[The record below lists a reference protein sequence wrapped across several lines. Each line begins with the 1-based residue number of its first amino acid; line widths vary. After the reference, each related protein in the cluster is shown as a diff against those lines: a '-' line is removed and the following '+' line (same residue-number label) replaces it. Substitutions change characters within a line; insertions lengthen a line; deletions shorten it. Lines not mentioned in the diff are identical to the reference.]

1 MKTPPKG
8 IGLHLK
14 TYDSGLQKY
23 ESRIW
28 NPALK
33 RVGIKK
39 VWQTKD
45 LSQAIRL
52 HLDFKENYIQ
62 NNFNIKSSSKVY
74 KNHPSLILQCAG
86 LYEAYLNDHPDL
98 VPPQKARKRSKKY
111 IQLSV
116 MYISRFLDNLKNQGF
131 QLSHTQANSIDDAH
145 VSVFYED
152 MHEAFDNGEFASAT
166 WNKTFKSCQYWYDY
180 LLDLQIVTYNP
191 FRGVSLKTE
200 YTDPPFATLPELNAL
215 LSAITL
221 ENGAG
226 QKGSNFQTVNHYR
239 DWFKTYIIISVF
251 VGGRRDQMTSLR
263 WSDWQGDYIK
273 LTNSKKDK
281 AKNEKGNTVYIYVHP
296 ELASALSQL
305 YKTVNDDQQY
315 ILVPE
320 WENRSSLK
328 QFVTKAFKHFW
339 TKTGINKHLTLHN
352 LRHTYINALYNMLGE
367 DGFSVHNKKE
377 TAIRNYLS
385 KKKRLELEAGKSLFN
400 IDISHFS

>member
-1 MKTPPKG
+1 MKTPPKR

-14 TYDSGLQKY
+14 KLKSGLEKY

-28 NPALK
+28 NPKLK

-39 VWQTKD
+39 VWETDD
-45 LSQAIRL
+45 LSQALRL
-52 HLDFKENYIQ
+52 HLDFKEQYLR
-62 NNFNIKSSSKVY
+62 NNFSKTKQPIVKKY
-74 KNHPSLILQCAG
+74 PTLILACAG
-86 LYEAYLNDHPDL
+86 LYEAFLNDNPDL
-98 VPPQKARKRSKKY
+98 VPPQKAKNRSKKY

-116 MYISRFLDNLKNQGF
+116 MYLSRFLENLKNQGVK
-131 QLSHTQANSIDDAH
+131 LSHTDANIINDAH

-152 MHEAFDNGEFASAT
+152 MHEAFDNGEFAAAT
-166 WNKTFKSCQYWYDY
+166 WNKTFKACQYWYDY
-180 LLDLQIVTYNP
+180 LLELNIVSYNP
-191 FRGVSLKTE
+191 FKGVRLKTE
-200 YTDPPFATLPELNAL
+200 YTDPPFATLSELNML
-215 LSAITL
+215 LSIVTP
-221 ENGAG
+221 ENGTG

-263 WSDWQGDYIK
+263 WADWQGDYIN

-296 ELASALSQL
+296 ELAKALAHL
-305 YKTVNDDQQY
+305 YKSVSDDNQY

-320 WENRSSLK
+320 WENRTSLK

-339 TKTGINKHLTLHN
+339 KETGINKHLTLHN

-377 TAIRNYLS
+377 TAIKNYLS
-385 KKKRLELEAGKSLFN
+385 KKKRLELEKGKSLFN
-400 IDISHFS
+400 IDLSQFK

>member
-8 IGLHLK
+8 IGLYLK
-14 TYDSGLQKY
+14 VLDSGIQKY

-39 VWQTKD
+39 VWNTAD

-52 HLDFKENYIQ
+52 HLDFKEQYLLA
-62 NNFNIKSSSKVY
+62 NFNKSKKPLSKKY
-74 KNHPSLILQCAG
+74 PSLIIPCAG
-86 LYEAYLNDHPDL
+86 LYEAFLNDNPDL
-98 VPPQKARKRSKKY
+98 VPPQKAKNRSKKY

-116 MYISRFLDNLKNQGF
+116 MYLSRFLENLKNQGC
-131 QLSHTQANSIDDAH
+131 QLSHTEANIIDDTH

-152 MHEAFDNGEFASAT
+152 MHESFDNGEFAAAT
-166 WNKTFKSCQYWYDY
+166 WNKTFKACQYWYDY
-180 LLDLQIVTYNP
+180 LLELGIVDYNP
-191 FRGVSLKTE
+191 FRGVRLKTE
-200 YTDPPFATLPELNAL
+200 YTDPPFATLSELNTL
-215 LSAITL
+215 LSIITP
-221 ENGAG
+221 ENGSG
-226 QKGSNFQTVNHYR
+226 QKGSNFQTVNHFR

-263 WSDWQGDYIK
+263 WTDWQGDYIK
-273 LTNSKKDK
+273 LTNSKVDK
-281 AKNEKGNTVYIYVHP
+281 AKNEKGNIVYIYVHP
-296 ELASALSQL
+296 ELAEALSQL
-305 YKTVNDDQQY
+305 YKSVNDDHQY
-315 ILVPE
+315 ILVPD
-320 WENRSSLK
+320 WENRTSLK

-385 KKKRLELEAGKSLFN
+385 KKKRLELEQGKSLFN
-400 IDISHFS
+400 IDSSHLR